1 MCGFDWITNNEVIL
15 YSRLSF
21 IANFCSNLFTP
32 TLYGIEIY
40 LLYTWRF
47 WKFLLLFS
55 SFFFFLFFFPS
66 SPPLSFSYTS
76 SSFPSLLLL
85 FLVLR
90 LLSLSSS
97 FLFFFFFPSSP
108 LSFSSFSSFFS
119 PPPPSPSPL
128 SSSSSSSFPPLLFL
142 ILLSSLLLLHL
153 LTPTPSTLI
162 PTTPFLF
169 LFYCFL
175 HPKFICIHLFL
186 YSFIYCLLKYF
197 IYLSNH
203 LLFH

>member
-1 MCGFDWITNNEVIL
+1 MIKVTLPNQISYLNYIT
-15 YSRLSF
+15 
-21 IANFCSNLFTP
+21 SNKK
-32 TLYGIEIY
+32 
-40 LLYTWRF
+40 
-47 WKFLLLFS
+47 KFLSLLFRC
-55 SFFFFLFFFPS
+55 FFFDLFFDIQYGWTDRRS
-66 SPPLSFSYTS
+66 S
-76 SSFPSLLLL
+76 
-85 FLVLR
+85 
-90 LLSLSSS
+90 
-97 FLFFFFFPSSP
+97 
-108 LSFSSFSSFFS
+108 
-119 PPPPSPSPL
+119 

-142 ILLSSLLLLHL
+142 ILLSSLLLLLLHL

-162 PTTPFLF
+162 PTTTPILF